1 MKNKMIDIQSV
12 VYDKIDGNNV
22 CVCSSV
28 DEYCFAVGQLARY
41 LIDRNAGKNVTF
53 KEFSPLLNC
62 KDCISLSKA
71 LDVLMKKYDHA
82 LRLRFNA
89 LNNLI
94 LLTHGNEFDFK
105 DKINSDM
112 LLCGFVAENR
122 LYKKNKED
130 LDNE

>member
-1 MKNKMIDIQSV
+1 MINQ
-12 VYDKIDGNNV
+12 
-22 CVCSSV
+22 
-28 DEYCFAVGQLARY
+28 
-41 LIDRNAGKNVTF
+41 NAGKNVTF

-62 KDCISLSKA
+62 KDCLSLSKA
-71 LDVLMKKYDHA
+71 LDTLMKQYDHA

-94 LLTHGNEFDFK
+94 LLTHGNEFNSN